1 MPKVSL
7 YRNRVPLKLGH
18 KHSQGRYS
26 RLEPDEG
33 KLSRPVLRGGG
44 ESNLASL
51 TRRWAAFM
59 GANDM
64 QHQALTLEA
73 DLDRI

>member
-26 RLEPDEG
+26 RLELDEG
-33 KLSRPVLRGGG
+33 KLSRPVLTGRLRH
-44 ESNLASL
+44 EVVSVIVV
-51 TRRWAAFM
+51 
-59 GANDM
+59 
-64 QHQALTLEA
+64 
-73 DLDRI
+73 LDTTS

>member
-33 KLSRPVLRGGG
+33 KLSRPVLKGRGREQSRFPYPALGPIQMW
-44 ESNLASL
+44 E
-51 TRRWAAFM
+51 RM
-59 GANDM
+59 GS
-64 QHQALTLEA
+64 
-73 DLDRI
+73 